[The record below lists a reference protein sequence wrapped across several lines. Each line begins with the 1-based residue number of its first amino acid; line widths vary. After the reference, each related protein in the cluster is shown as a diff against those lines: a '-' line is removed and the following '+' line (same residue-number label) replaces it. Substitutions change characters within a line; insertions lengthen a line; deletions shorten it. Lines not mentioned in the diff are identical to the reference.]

1 MVRKCLPIMGIV
13 LWIGTAEAGPRT
25 RVHCVKDYLRYC
37 ITVST
42 SNKKALTACM
52 ERHAKRLS
60 DVCVRAL
67 VQDGYITQ
75 REVERRR
82 K

>member
-37 ITVST
+37 VKVSLDDT
-42 SNKKALTACM
+42 RALTACM
-52 ERHAKRLS
+52 SRNARRLS
-60 DVCVRAL
+60 SGCVKAL
-67 VQDGYITQ
+67 IDDGYVTKK
-75 REVERRR
+75 EAERRR
-82 K
+82 G